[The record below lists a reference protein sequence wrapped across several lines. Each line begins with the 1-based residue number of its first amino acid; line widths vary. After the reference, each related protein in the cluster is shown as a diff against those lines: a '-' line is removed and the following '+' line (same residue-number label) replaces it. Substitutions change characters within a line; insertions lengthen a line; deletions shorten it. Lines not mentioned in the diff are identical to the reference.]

1 VLKSELYELN
11 KKQEIIKS
19 PIFRDEGKDI
29 NNNANNNF
37 SYSPDNY
44 LEFEDN
50 IKIIILIIMKLKLMK
65 AKNFSKIPETI
76 IQFTKII
83 PIITIILIIM

>member
-1 VLKSELYELN
+1 MYELN

-50 IKIIILIIMKLKLMK
+50 SQNINKINIRWLYDWIKW
-65 AKNFSKIPETI
+65 
-76 IQFTKII
+76 
-83 PIITIILIIM
+83 